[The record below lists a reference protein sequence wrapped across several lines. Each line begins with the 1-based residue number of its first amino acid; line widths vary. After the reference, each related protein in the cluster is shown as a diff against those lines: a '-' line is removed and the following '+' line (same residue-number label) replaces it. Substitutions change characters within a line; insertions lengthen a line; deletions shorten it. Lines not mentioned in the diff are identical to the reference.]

1 MWVFISAR
9 LRQWIIFAIAVPIIT
24 TVVHLIRQRV
34 EARTGAT
41 RFTRLLGLV
50 ERIGQRRRAVR

>member
-9 LRQWIIFAIAVPIIT
+9 LRRWIIFAIAVPVIT

-34 EARTGAT
+34 EARTGVT
-41 RFTRLLGLV
+41 KLTRLLGLV
-50 ERIGQRRRAVR
+50 ERIGSRRSR

>member
-9 LRQWIIFAIAVPIIT
+9 LRRWIIFAIAVPVIT

-34 EARTGAT
+34 EARTGVT
-41 RFTRLLGLV
+41 KLTRLLGLV
-50 ERIGQRRRAVR
+50 ERIGSRRSS

>member
-9 LRQWIIFAIAVPIIT
+9 LRRWIIFAIAVPVIT

-34 EARTGAT
+34 EARTGVT
-41 RFTRLLGLV
+41 KLTRLLRLV
-50 ERIGQRRRAVR
+50 EGIDRRRRS